1 MSVSVG
7 ILDYILTGILPL
19 PRWDARLVAWDHA
32 LGFDW
37 RDWYAWVVRHPALHA
52 IFHTV
57 YGLLGPEM
65 LALFIT
71 LELAGHAAT
80 AKAFLRQFILTAM
93 ITVFIGTLMPAAGAF
108 VYYHLPVAAHTGY
121 VPVMT
126 DLRNGTLRNI
136 NLFNGQGLVVF
147 PSFHTTL
154 AVLCAA
160 ATWPWH
166 RLRLPAL
173 LFNLL
178 IIFSAMSE
186 GGHYLVD
193 ILAGLL
199 LGVMAIAFIPP
210 AKSALHKT
218 SVS

>member
-71 LELAGHAAT
+71 LELAGTCRHRQSLPAT
-80 AKAFLRQFILTAM
+80 IHSYRHDHRFYRHVDASRRRLC
-93 ITVFIGTLMPAAGAF
+93 V
-108 VYYHLPVAAHTGY
+108 LP
-121 VPVMT
+121 
-126 DLRNGTLRNI
+126 
-136 NLFNGQGLVVF
+136 
-147 PSFHTTL
+147 L
-154 AVLCAA
+154 ACRR
-160 ATWPWH
+160 TY
-166 RLRLPAL
+166 RLRPGDDRSTQRYVAQ
-173 LFNLL
+173 
-178 IIFSAMSE
+178 
-186 GGHYLVD
+186 HQPV
-193 ILAGLL
+193 
-199 LGVMAIAFIPP
+199 
-210 AKSALHKT
+210 
-218 SVS
+218 